1 MDTEFERFRI
11 NPEARA
17 HAAEVCARMGYELS
31 DVLRALVTRIVREDS
46 IPFDP
51 GIQPQAASENLLV
64 ADERLWSPIT
74 PQIEAEIA
82 LALLARFIAD
92 CSTTID
98 EQAALDRSDEELVIR
113 LTKEREA
120 ARKLGVELD
129 VMDSAAVQSVLSKY
143 GPLVR
148 RTAS

>member
-11 NPEARA
+11 NPETRA

-31 DVLRALVTRIVREDS
+31 DVLRALVTRIAHEDS
-46 IPFDP
+46 IPFDL
-51 GIQPQAASENLLV
+51 GIQPHATSASLV
-64 ADERLWSPIT
+64 AGDERLWSPIK
-74 PQIEAEIA
+74 PHIEAEIA

-98 EQAALDRSDEELVIR
+98 EQAASDRSDQELFAR
-113 LTKEREA
+113 LTNEREV
-120 ARKLGVELD
+120 ARKLRSELD
-129 VMDSAAVQSVLSKY
+129 VSDSAAIQSVLTTY

-148 RTAS
+148 RPAS

>member
-11 NPEARA
+11 NPETRA
-17 HAAEVCARMGYELS
+17 HAVEVCARMGYELS
-31 DVLRALVTRIVREDS
+31 DVLRALVTRIAHEDS
-46 IPFDP
+46 IPFDL

-64 ADERLWSPIT
+64 GDERLWSPIKS
-74 PQIEAEIA
+74 QIEAEIA

-98 EQAALDRSDEELVIR
+98 EQAALDRRDQELVIR

-120 ARKLGVELD
+120 ARKLRSELD
-129 VMDSAAVQSVLSKY
+129 VSDSAAIQSVLTKY
-143 GPLVR
+143 GLLVR
-148 RTAS
+148 RPAS